1 MRKDI
6 ATLKEITAPIL
17 DDIKIFQDEFEN
29 ALKSEVRLINSI
41 SKYMIRNKGKNIRP
55 ILTILSARLCGE
67 PTLNSYKAAAM
78 MELLHVATLIH
89 DDVVDEATLRRGKP
103 SVNRVWKNK
112 LSVLMGDFILS
123 KALIN
128 MIGLKDFEALEQI
141 SGTAEKLSAGEIL
154 QIEKSITRSMTED
167 VYFEMIGQKT
177 ASLIATSCELG
188 AITTTKREDDRLATY
203 TFGQNLGM
211 AFQIKD
217 DLFDLLGSESD
228 TGKNGGGDVK
238 QNMITL
244 PLLFAKANMSR
255 QDYRQLKKLLKTKKK
270 NRSTINKIS
279 GIVEEA
285 GGIDYAKKKL
295 GDFSEL
301 ALEAI
306 DSYPDSDFKKSLVN
320 LVAFNSS
327 RIR

>member
-6 ATLKEITAPIL
+6 ATLREITAPIL

-141 SGTAEKLSAGEIL
+141 SSTAEKLSAGEIL

-203 TFGQNLGM
+203 SFGQNLGM

-244 PLLFAKANMSR
+244 PLIFAKANMSR
-255 QDYRQLKKLLKTKKK
+255 LDYRQLKKLLKTKKK
-270 NRSTINKIS
+270 NRSTLNKIS

-295 GDFSEL
+295 DDFSEL
-301 ALEAI
+301 ALQAI
-306 DSYPDSDFKKSLVN
+306 NSYPDSDFKKSLVD

>member
-1 MRKDI
+1 MHKDI
-6 ATLKEITAPIL
+6 ITIKQITAPIL
-17 DDIKIFQDEFEN
+17 EDIKIFQKEFEN
-29 ALKSEVRLINSI
+29 ALDSEVRLINSI

-55 ILTILSARLCGE
+55 ILTILSARLCGK

-89 DDVVDEATLRRGKP
+89 DDVVDDATLRRGKP

-112 LSVLMGDFILS
+112 LSILMGDFILS

-128 MIGLKDFEALEQI
+128 MVGLRDFDALEQI
-141 SGTAEKLSAGEIL
+141 SITAEKLSAGEIL
-154 QIEKSITRSMTED
+154 QIEKSITRSMTEE

-188 AITTTKREDDRLATY
+188 AITTTKKDNDRAATH
-203 TFGQNLGM
+203 TFGQNLGL

-228 TGKNGGGDVK
+228 TGKNSGGDVK
-238 QNMITL
+238 QNMVTL
-244 PLLFAKANMSR
+244 PLIFSKANMSR
-255 QDYRQLKKLLKTKKK
+255 LEYRELKKLLRAKKK
-270 NRSTINKIS
+270 NRSIIKKIS
-279 GIVEEA
+279 DMVDET

-295 GDFSEL
+295 DEFSEL
-301 ALEAI
+301 AVNAI
-306 DSYPDSDFKKSLVN
+306 NVYPESEVKTSLID
-320 LVAFNSS
+320 LVAFNAS
-327 RIR
+327 RVK

>member
-1 MRKDI
+1 MHKDI
-6 ATLKEITAPIL
+6 ITIKQITAPIL
-17 DDIKIFQDEFEN
+17 EDIKIFQKEFEN
-29 ALKSEVRLINSI
+29 ALDSEVRLINSI

-55 ILTILSARLCGE
+55 ILTILSARLCGK

-89 DDVVDEATLRRGKP
+89 DDVVDDATLRRGKP

-112 LSVLMGDFILS
+112 LSILMGDFILS

-128 MIGLKDFEALEQI
+128 MVGLRDFDALEQI
-141 SGTAEKLSAGEIL
+141 SITAEKLSAGEIL
-154 QIEKSITRSMTED
+154 QIEKSITRSMTEE

-188 AITTTKREDDRLATY
+188 AITTTKKDNDRAATH
-203 TFGQNLGM
+203 TFGQNLGL

-228 TGKNGGGDVK
+228 TGKNSGGDVK
-238 QNMITL
+238 QNMVTL
-244 PLLFAKANMSR
+244 PLIFSKANMSR
-255 QDYRQLKKLLKTKKK
+255 LEYRELKKLLRTKKK
-270 NRSTINKIS
+270 NRSIIKKIS
-279 GIVEEA
+279 DMVEET

-295 GDFSEL
+295 DEFSEL
-301 ALEAI
+301 AVNAI
-306 DSYPDSDFKKSLVN
+306 NVYPESEVKTSLID
-320 LVAFNSS
+320 LVAFNAS
-327 RIR
+327 RVK

>member
-1 MRKDI
+1 MHKDI
-6 ATLKEITAPIL
+6 ITLKQITSPIL
-17 DDIKIFQDEFEN
+17 EDIKIFQKEFEN
-29 ALKSEVRLINSI
+29 ALDSEVRLINSI

-55 ILTILSARLCGE
+55 ILTILSARLCGK

-89 DDVVDEATLRRGKP
+89 DDVVDDATLRRGKP

-112 LSVLMGDFILS
+112 LSILMGDFILS

-128 MIGLKDFEALEQI
+128 MVGLRDFDALEQI
-141 SGTAEKLSAGEIL
+141 SITAEKLSAGEIL
-154 QIEKSITRSMTED
+154 QIEKSITRSMTEE

-188 AITTTKREDDRLATY
+188 AITTTKKDNDRAATH
-203 TFGQNLGM
+203 TFGQNLGL

-228 TGKNGGGDVK
+228 TGKNSGGDVK
-238 QNMITL
+238 QNMVTL
-244 PLLFAKANMSR
+244 PLIFSKANMSR
-255 QDYRQLKKLLKTKKK
+255 LEYRELKKLLRTKKK
-270 NRSTINKIS
+270 NRSIIKKIS
-279 GIVEEA
+279 DMVEET

-295 GDFSEL
+295 DEFSEL
-301 ALEAI
+301 AVNAI
-306 DSYPDSDFKKSLVN
+306 NVYPESEVKKSLID
-320 LVAFNSS
+320 LVAFNAS
-327 RIR
+327 RVK

>member
-203 TFGQNLGM
+203 SFGQNLGM

-244 PLLFAKANMSR
+244 PLIFAKANMSR
-255 QDYRQLKKLLKTKKK
+255 LDYRQLKKLLKTKKK
-270 NRSTINKIS
+270 NRSTLNKIS

-295 GDFSEL
+295 DDFSEL
-301 ALEAI
+301 ALQAI
-306 DSYPDSDFKKSLVN
+306 NSYPDSDFKKSLVN

>member
-141 SGTAEKLSAGEIL
+141 SSTAEKLSAGEIL

-203 TFGQNLGM
+203 SFGQNLGM

-244 PLLFAKANMSR
+244 PLIFAKANMSR
-255 QDYRQLKKLLKTKKK
+255 LDYRQLKKLLKTKKK

-295 GDFSEL
+295 DDFSEL
-301 ALEAI
+301 ALQAI
-306 DSYPDSDFKKSLVN
+306 NSYPDSDFKKSLVN

>member
-1 MRKDI
+1 MHKDI
-6 ATLKEITAPIL
+6 ITLKQITAPIL
-17 DDIKIFQDEFEN
+17 EDIKIFQKEFEN
-29 ALKSEVRLINSI
+29 ALDSEVRLINSI

-55 ILTILSARLCGE
+55 ILTILSARLCGK

-89 DDVVDEATLRRGKP
+89 DDVVDDATLRRGKP

-112 LSVLMGDFILS
+112 LSILMGDFILS

-128 MIGLKDFEALEQI
+128 MVGLRDFDALEQI
-141 SGTAEKLSAGEIL
+141 SITAEKLSAGEIL
-154 QIEKSITRSMTED
+154 QIEKSITRSMTEE

-188 AITTTKREDDRLATY
+188 AITTTKKDNDRAATH
-203 TFGQNLGM
+203 TFGQNLGL

-228 TGKNGGGDVK
+228 TGKNSGGDVK
-238 QNMITL
+238 QNMVTL
-244 PLLFAKANMSR
+244 PLIFSKANMSR
-255 QDYRQLKKLLKTKKK
+255 LEYRELKKLLRTKKK
-270 NRSTINKIS
+270 NRSIIKKIS
-279 GIVEEA
+279 DMAEEA

-295 GDFSEL
+295 DEFSEL
-301 ALEAI
+301 AVNAI
-306 DSYPDSDFKKSLVN
+306 DVYPESEVKTSLID
-320 LVAFNSS
+320 LVAFNAS
-327 RIR
+327 RVK

>member
-1 MRKDI
+1 MHKDI
-6 ATLKEITAPIL
+6 ITLKQITAPIL
-17 DDIKIFQDEFEN
+17 EDIKIFQKEFEN
-29 ALKSEVRLINSI
+29 ALDSEVRLINSI

-55 ILTILSARLCGE
+55 ILTILSARLCGK

-89 DDVVDEATLRRGKP
+89 DDVVDDATLRRGKP

-112 LSVLMGDFILS
+112 LSILMGDFILS

-128 MIGLKDFEALEQI
+128 MVGLRDFDALEQI
-141 SGTAEKLSAGEIL
+141 SITAEKLSAGEIL
-154 QIEKSITRSMTED
+154 QIEKSITRSMTEE

-188 AITTTKREDDRLATY
+188 AITTTKKDNDRAATH
-203 TFGQNLGM
+203 TFGQNLGL

-228 TGKNGGGDVK
+228 TGKNSGGDVK
-238 QNMITL
+238 QNMVTL
-244 PLLFAKANMSR
+244 PLIFSKENMSR
-255 QDYRQLKKLLKTKKK
+255 LEYRELKKLLRTKKK
-270 NRSTINKIS
+270 NRSIIKKIS
-279 GIVEEA
+279 DMVEET

-295 GDFSEL
+295 DEFSEL
-301 ALEAI
+301 AVNAI
-306 DSYPDSDFKKSLVN
+306 NVYPESEVKTSLID
-320 LVAFNSS
+320 LVAFNAS
-327 RIR
+327 RVK